1 MISQK
6 NFVGFVYHKDPS
18 KVTYYDDTQMTD
30 EAAFSLTEMRG
41 RAKRMGAARAFCLL
55 LILLNGYGEI
65 VNGALIH
72 ANRLALGWTEDY
84 LCIVAAPWQFAS
96 QPSIT

>member
-1 MISQK
+1 MILQK
-6 NFVGFVYHKDPS
+6 HFVGFVYHKDPS
-18 KVTYYDDTQMTD
+18 KVTYYDNTQMTG
-30 EAAFSLTEMRG
+30 EAAFSLTETRG
-41 RAKRMGAARAFCLL
+41 RAKKTGATRVLG
-55 LILLNGYGEI
+55 LILTLLNGYGEI
-65 VNGALIH
+65 VNEALIH